1 MLTQQK
7 QSLLELAKVKRE
19 GKPKG
24 ANKTHH
30 YSLLKVI
37 NFSKRHSLQ
46 KSTYLYLCE
55 TYKKQIWK
63 HFAETS
69 ILKAEFLLSTL
80 LFTQTL

>member
-1 MLTQQK
+1 MTFRTC
-7 QSLLELAKVKRE
+7 KRE
-19 GKPKG
+19 TKPKG

-37 NFSKRHSLQ
+37 NFPKDSL
-46 KSTYLYLCE
+46 KKGTYLYLCE

-69 ILKAEFLLSTL
+69 I
-80 LFTQTL
+80 